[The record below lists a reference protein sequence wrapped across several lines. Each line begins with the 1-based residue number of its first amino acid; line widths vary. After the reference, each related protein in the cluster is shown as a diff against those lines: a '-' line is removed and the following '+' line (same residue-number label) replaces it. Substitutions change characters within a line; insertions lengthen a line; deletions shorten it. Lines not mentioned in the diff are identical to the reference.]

1 VLDLDAWQEV
11 WATLRSN
18 KLRAFL
24 TALGV
29 FWGVFMLILMLGIG
43 NGLERGVIRNLSG
56 LTNYSVYIWPQRT
69 SLPFKGLQPGR
80 YVKLTNADITAVART
95 EGVEHVAPRISL
107 GTWRAGDNASYGAK
121 KANFNIVGDTPELR
135 FVEPISLTYGRF
147 LNARDMSEERKVCVI
162 GEEVRRTFFGDSN
175 PIGKYIQVRRVYFQ
189 VVGVLDSQKTGDERE
204 KAISQV
210 YVPFSTFQTAFNM
223 KDRVGWLSFTARTDL
238 PASLVEQ
245 NVRRSIMGG
254 HRIHPDDSL
263 AIGSYNAAEKFESIQ
278 GLFRSIRKFVW
289 FVGILTLCAGM
300 LGVSNILLIIVKER
314 TKEIGIRKALGATPG
329 SIIGLV
335 VAEGLVLTSLAG
347 YLGVVAGVFGLEA
360 AARAVKNLPNAPLS
374 QPEVSLQVALAAVLI
389 LIVAGA
395 VAGIV
400 PARHAARVQPVE
412 ALRAE

>member
-18 KLRAFL
+18 KLRATL

-29 FWGVFMLILMLGIG
+29 FWGVFMLIMMLGIG
-43 NGLERGVIRNLSG
+43 NGLERGVIHNLNG
-56 LTNYSVYIWPQRT
+56 LTNYSVYVWSQRT
-69 SLPFKGLQPGR
+69 SIPYRGLQPGR
-80 YVKLTNADITAVART
+80 YVKLNNADIAAIART
-95 EGVEHVAPRISL
+95 EGVEHVAPRIQM
-107 GTWRAGDNASYGAK
+107 GTWHAGENANYGAK
-121 KANFNIVGDTPELR
+121 KANFNVVGDTPELAN
-135 FVEPISLTYGRF
+135 VEALKITDGRF
-147 LNARDMSEERKVCVI
+147 INQRDMAEERKVCVI
-162 GEEVRRTFFGDSN
+162 GEEVRKTFFGDVD

-189 VVGVLDSQKTGDERE
+189 VVGVLDTPKTGDDRE
-204 KAISQV
+204 KMISV
-210 YVPFSTFQTAFNM
+210 IYVPFSTFQTAFNL
-223 KDRVGWLSFTARTDL
+223 KDRVGWFSLTARTDL

-245 NVRRSIMGG
+245 NVRHAIMAG

-263 AIGSYNAAEKFESIQ
+263 ALGSYNAAEKYESIQ

-289 FVGILTLCAGM
+289 FVGTLTLFAGM

-314 TKEIGIRKALGATPG
+314 TKEIGIRKALGATPW
-329 SIIGLV
+329 SIVSLV

-360 AARAVKNLPNAPLS
+360 AGRAVRSLPNAPLS
-374 QPEVSLQVALAAVLI
+374 QPQVSLQVVAIAVLV

-400 PARHAARVQPVE
+400 PARHAARVHPVE

>member
-1 VLDLDAWQEV
+1 MLDLDAWQEV

-18 KLRAFL
+18 KLRATL

-29 FWGVFMLILMLGIG
+29 FWGVFMLIMMLGIG
-43 NGLERGVIRNLSG
+43 NGLERGVIHNLNG
-56 LTNYSVYIWPQRT
+56 LTNYSVYVWSQRT
-69 SLPFKGLQPGR
+69 SIPYRGLQPGR
-80 YVKLTNADITAVART
+80 YVKLNNADIAAIART
-95 EGVEHVAPRISL
+95 EGVEHVAPRIQM
-107 GTWRAGDNASYGAK
+107 GTWHAGENANYGAK
-121 KANFNIVGDTPELR
+121 KANFNVVGDTPELAN
-135 FVEPISLTYGRF
+135 VEALKITDGRF
-147 LNARDMSEERKVCVI
+147 INQRDMAEERKVCVI
-162 GEEVRRTFFGDSN
+162 GEEVRKTFFGDVD

-189 VVGVLDSQKTGDERE
+189 VVGVLDTPKTGDDRE
-204 KAISQV
+204 KMISV
-210 YVPFSTFQTAFNM
+210 IYVPFSTFQTAFNL
-223 KDRVGWLSFTARTDL
+223 KDRVGWFSLTARTDL

-245 NVRRSIMGG
+245 NVRHAIMAG

-263 AIGSYNAAEKFESIQ
+263 ALGSYNAAEKYESIQ

-289 FVGILTLCAGM
+289 FVGTLTLFAGM

-314 TKEIGIRKALGATPG
+314 TKEIGIRKALGATPW
-329 SIIGLV
+329 SIVSLV

-360 AARAVKNLPNAPLS
+360 AGRAVRSLPNAPLS
-374 QPEVSLQVALAAVLI
+374 QPQVSLQVVAIAVLV

-400 PARHAARVQPVE
+400 PARHAARVHPVE

>member
-80 YVKLTNADITAVART
+80 YVKLTNADIAAVARS

-107 GTWRAGDNASYGAK
+107 GTWRAGDNASYGSK
-121 KANFNIVGDTPELR
+121 KANFNVVGDTPELR

-147 LNARDMSEERKVCVI
+147 LNARDMLEERKVCVI
-162 GEEVRRTFFGDSN
+162 GEEVRRTFFGDSD
-175 PIGKYIQVRRVYFQ
+175 PVGKYIQVRRVYFQ

-314 TKEIGIRKALGATPG
+314 TKEIGIRKALGATPA
-329 SIIGLV
+329 SIVGLV

-374 QPEVSLQVALAAVLI
+374 QPEVSLQVALAAVLV

-400 PARHAARVQPVE
+400 PARHAARVHPVE